1 MSVYTRN
8 LVFMEILEFQGEKKK
23 KKPLR
28 VLPVLLSMCEF
39 TRKTTQ

>member
-8 LVFMEILEFQGEKKK
+8 LVFMEILEFQGEKK